1 METIGWDSLWVA
13 LGLLALGLLLAVGLH
28 NLIELR
34 QHRGANPK
42 PFSLFRRA
50 PLDAQQED
58 NHTANTLAPEALAYK
73 DASEAGAF
81 EQTVAR
87 ADAQADVDAGP
98 EPAGQA
104 QTSSPAGPTRF
115 EVAIQFECLGR
126 MPEAVLDELRT
137 VRRIGSKP
145 VRCIPGPGFH
155 QAWLAIALAGRS
167 GFLNLLELDE
177 FSARCEELAASLE
190 LTITSSPLDPSEVVR
205 LARHAEEQLLAID
218 AQVQFSLVT
227 DRSPSL
233 AAIEKAAKSAGLLAW
248 GEGRFF
254 MPERGSD
261 DVVFSVLPGDQ
272 GALLTFLM
280 DLPRVD
286 EPASAWLFMVQA
298 AQSMQQSLGGELVDE
313 RNGVLDDKA
322 FAIIARQIQD
332 RERVF
337 LAQGLVP
344 GSDLAKRIFT

>member
-1 METIGWDSLWVA
+1 MMETIGWDSLWVA

-34 QHRGANPK
+34 QHRGASPK

-50 PLDAQQED
+50 RLDAQQED
-58 NHTANTLAPEALAYK
+58 THNADIPVPEALADK
-73 DASEAGAF
+73 DAPGPGAF
-81 EQTVAR
+81 KQTVA
-87 ADAQADVDAGP
+87 QTDVDAGP
-98 EPAGQA
+98 EPAGDA
-104 QTSSPAGPTRF
+104 QTSSVTGPTRF

-190 LTITSSPLDPSEVVR
+190 LTITSAPLDPSEVVR

-218 AQVQFSLVT
+218 AQVQFSLVA

-233 AAIEKAAKSAGLLAW
+233 AAIERAAKSAGLLAW

-254 MPERGSD
+254 MPERSSE

-286 EPASAWLFMVQA
+286 QPASAWRFMVQA

-313 RNGVLDDKA
+313 RNAVLDDKA
-322 FAIIARQIQD
+322 FAVIARQIQD
-332 RERVF
+332 REKVF
-337 LAQGLVP
+337 VAQGLVP

>member
-34 QHRGANPK
+34 QHRGASPK
-42 PFSLFRRA
+42 LFSLFRRA
-50 PLDAQQED
+50 RLDAQQEETR
-58 NHTANTLAPEALAYK
+58 TADIPVPNALADK
-73 DASEAGAF
+73 DASEAGLFKQSVA
-81 EQTVAR
+81 QT
-87 ADAQADVDAGP
+87 DVDAGP
-98 EPAGQA
+98 EPAGEA
-104 QTSSPAGPTRF
+104 KNSSVTGPTRF

-233 AAIEKAAKSAGLLAW
+233 AAREKAAKSAGLLAW

-313 RNGVLDDKA
+313 RNAVLDDKA

-332 RERVF
+332 REKVF

>member
-34 QHRGANPK
+34 RHRGANPK

-50 PLDAQQED
+50 SSDAQQED
-58 NHTANTLAPEALAYK
+58 IHTANTPAPEALADN

-81 EQTVAR
+81 KQTVA
-87 ADAQADVDAGP
+87 QTDVDAGP
-98 EPAGQA
+98 EPAGEA
-104 QTSSPAGPTRF
+104 KNSSVAGPTRF

-190 LTITSSPLDPSEVVR
+190 LTITSAPLDPSEVVR

-272 GALLTFLM
+272 ARYSPTTPM
-280 DLPRVD
+280 DI
-286 EPASAWLFMVQA
+286 S
-298 AQSMQQSLGGELVDE
+298 
-313 RNGVLDDKA
+313 
-322 FAIIARQIQD
+322 
-332 RERVF
+332 
-337 LAQGLVP
+337 
-344 GSDLAKRIFT
+344 

>member
-1 METIGWDSLWVA
+1 
-13 LGLLALGLLLAVGLH
+13 LA
-28 NLIELR
+28 
-34 QHRGANPK
+34 
-42 PFSLFRRA
+42 
-50 PLDAQQED
+50 D
-58 NHTANTLAPEALAYK
+58 K

-81 EQTVAR
+81 KQTVAQTN
-87 ADAQADVDAGP
+87 ADAGP
-98 EPAGQA
+98 EPAGEA
-104 QTSSPAGPTRF
+104 QTSSLTEPTRF

-313 RNGVLDDKA
+313 RNAVLDDKA

-332 RERVF
+332 REKVF